1 MIYSRIS
8 CSKELKKLLL
18 SNERIISNNS
28 RTLTPTEEIKS
39 DIPIFSKSFR
49 YFYSRNI
56 PFGRFFIIGC
66 NITVRIEIIYS
77 RVTRIV
83 ALRSG
88 LINRRESSLDCKNK
102 VFTCLVSY
110 TVDTEICAFAAL
122 RFSLNLFRCRSVF

>member
-28 RTLTPTEEIKS
+28 RTRTPTEEIKS
-39 DIPIFSKSFR
+39 DISIRGKSFR

-56 PFGRFFIIGC
+56 PFGRCFIIGC
-66 NITVRIEIIYS
+66 NITVRIEIFYS
-77 RVTRIV
+77 CVTCIV
-83 ALRSG
+83 ALRNG
-88 LINRRESSLDCKNK
+88 RINCRESVLNCKNK

-122 RFSLNLFRCRSVF
+122 RYSLNLFRCRSVF

>member
-28 RTLTPTEEIKS
+28 RTRTPTEEIKT
-39 DIPIFSKSFR
+39 DISIRGKSFR

-56 PFGRFFIIGC
+56 PIGRFFIIGC
-66 NITVRIEIIYS
+66 NITIRIEITYS

-83 ALRSG
+83 ALRNSR
-88 LINRRESSLDCKNK
+88 INRRESVLNCKNK

-122 RFSLNLFRCRSVF
+122 RYSLNLFRCRSVL